1 MRKFDTTGADPHKVR
16 PVVRAA
22 MKAHREMLV
31 KVDERDRA
39 GLDQPAVRRLGRR
52 GLKLVMG

>member
-1 MRKFDTTGADPHKVR
+1 MKTFSTKYADVHKVR

-22 MKAHREMLV
+22 MKAHREMLANV
-31 KVDERDRA
+31 NERDRA

>member
-1 MRKFDTTGADPHKVR
+1 MRTFSTKDADVHKVR

-22 MKAHREMLV
+22 VQAGKDAQARV
-31 KVDERDRA
+31 NERDRA

-52 GLKLVMG
+52 GLKLVKG